1 MLRYNH
7 LRNSHGRLRI
17 FLTWLI
23 LRRYT
28 RSLSSLAAIYG
39 TLSEWMNEFPFPIG
53 LLHFLCFDLIWLC
66 SRRIVLYPTG
76 NKRKNAV
83 NDISIY
89 LQALEMANES
99 EGWSR
104 DVKVKLVVFNQLN
117 TNMTIIRGVIFFPL
131 CKLIDKQL
139 LLVY

>member
-1 MLRYNH
+1 
-7 LRNSHGRLRI
+7 
-17 FLTWLI
+17 
-23 LRRYT
+23 
-28 RSLSSLAAIYG
+28 
-39 TLSEWMNEFPFPIG
+39 MNEFTFPIG
-53 LLHFLCFDLIWLC
+53 LLHILCFDLIWLC

-117 TNMTIIRGVIFFPL
+117 TNMTIIRGVIFFPP
-131 CKLIDKQL
+131 CKLIDNP
-139 LLVY
+139 